1 VLTEGETCR
10 RGEGDGLAAV
20 NGDGGRGFTTG
31 WPLRLGVTNLKVGR
45 AVARHGRGL
54 SAFYRAETMGR

>member
-20 NGDGGRGFTTG
+20 NGSGGRGFSTG
-31 WPLRLGVTNLKVGR
+31 WPLRHGVTNLKAGR
-45 AVARHGRGL
+45 VVARHG
-54 SAFYRAETMGR
+54 